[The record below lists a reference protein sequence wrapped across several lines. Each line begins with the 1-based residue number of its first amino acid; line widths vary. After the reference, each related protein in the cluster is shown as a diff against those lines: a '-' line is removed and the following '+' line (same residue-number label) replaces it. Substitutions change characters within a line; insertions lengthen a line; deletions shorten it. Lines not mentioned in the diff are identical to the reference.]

1 MRTRIV
7 AAMLLITALAV
18 ASEAQSFSQLLQQA
32 IYTQDTVGDL
42 DTAIKLYQQ
51 IVSTAPATSEVRRQ
65 AQRRLLDATEAR
77 RRAALQVSQ
86 STFVP
91 GASGAQPLGVLIGRR
106 YHHRATGLSLDLPDG
121 WQLRDTMPSSDNGEM
136 VNMVT
141 ADPETT
147 VSVWMIPEVNDWNS
161 INQRLDD
168 SPAMKVKSRI
178 ESWGW
183 RDYRLRAGSMQRT
196 TFGGKQAMVAIGE
209 YTRGPQL
216 MTELLVW
223 IYTEKSHIFFFS
235 SVPADQLH
243 ILKPQFDALVESAII
258 P

>member
-7 AAMLLITALAV
+7 AAMLLITALAA
-18 ASEAQSFSQLLQQA
+18 ASEAQSFSRLLQQA

-42 DTAIKLYQQ
+42 DTAIQLYQQ

-65 AQRRLLDATEAR
+65 AQRRLQAAEAR
-77 RRAALQVSQ
+77 RRSLQISQ
-86 STFVP
+86 ATFVP
-91 GASGAQPLGVLIGRR
+91 VASGAQPLGVLIGRR
-106 YHHRATGLSLDLPDG
+106 YHHRATGLSFDLPDG
-121 WQLRDTMPSSDNGEM
+121 WQLRGTMPSSDNGEM
-136 VNMVT
+136 VNMTT

-168 SPAMKVKSRI
+168 SPALKVRSRI

-183 RDYRLRAGSMQRT
+183 SDYHLRAGSMQRT

-243 ILKPQFDALVESAII
+243 NLKPQFDALVESSII

>member
-1 MRTRIV
+1 MRNTRPLPLESGAGRRRKGRGSMRTRIV

-77 RRAALQVSQ
+77 RRSLQTSQ
-86 STFVP
+86 ASLVP

-121 WQLRDTMPSSDNGEM
+121 WQLRGTTPSSDNGEM
-136 VNMVT
+136 VYMAT
-141 ADPETT
+141 AE
-147 VSVWMIPEVNDWNS
+147 I
-161 INQRLDD
+161 
-168 SPAMKVKSRI
+168 
-178 ESWGW
+178 G
-183 RDYRLRAGSMQRT
+183 RAH
-196 TFGGKQAMVAIGE
+196 V
-209 YTRGPQL
+209 
-216 MTELLVW
+216 
-223 IYTEKSHIFFFS
+223 
-235 SVPADQLH
+235 
-243 ILKPQFDALVESAII
+243 
-258 P
+258 